1 METPKSKQKKEE
13 GRQDR
18 IDQIF
23 KLCYPHLATTR
34 TSSIDKKSMKIV
46 LPGHKFIPD
55 KEEDKTHT
63 MIESVLGTKANLCIW
78 KDRKEK
84 ELKVVYNKIQYT
96 AILDD
101 ISRDIL
107 ELEMSIVNGIEKIIR
122 IATRNVT
129 PSIDEAITG
138 LFFFLSIYFE
148 NIY

>member
-1 METPKSKQKKEE
+1 METAKSKQKKEE
-13 GRQDR
+13 SRQDR

-138 LFFFLSIYFE
+138 LFFFFKYIL
-148 NIY
+148 